1 MTPNSTIGFL
11 QIEIL
16 NKNSFVV
23 KKISNGIE
31 KMFQIDAN
39 IVINKN
45 FDELSILDSSF
56 CTFLLNEIRHTYQ
69 SLISHSDSFSFE
81 TSFLDSTQ
89 KKKYLCHLTLLPK
102 NENNTQ
108 LFDITI
114 INVSIQSKNI
124 FILEEV
130 LQRTSSVVGED
141 FFDSISLLFHDFF
154 GVTAA
159 YVGFFIENNTKNH
172 LHSFAKNGIL
182 SKGITIELLGSTCE
196 LVLQNG
202 EVTIES
208 EINSVIPN
216 PPNLLSFKREAFIGQ
231 PITNQFGQ
239 CIGIIGIQH
248 ESKLQDIPLMRSILR
263 ILAPRTYSEY
273 SRLNA
278 QKSLIDK
285 NLYYQFIIENIASNI
300 ISTNAQGIIQN
311 VTNSVYKLVGYSNS
325 ELLGAFV
332 GTTFNQGKDL
342 TTQKLF
348 FSIISSNFDT
358 PIVAKVSTNNH
369 DIKQLTFETKKF
381 QIETGEIQLVFIIT
395 ENRTQEHL
403 IPENQKLE
411 YYQREAKIIEFRNVL
426 LELQQSQTK
435 DSQSN
440 LDLCLRTVSSVLQL
454 EYSGYWAL
462 IEDGLECCSFYELEI
477 GEFNTEI
484 QGMILSYSEYKEYID
499 YLKSL
504 REPCIIYDVLSNAIT
519 AIFNDYFIKYGINQ
533 MVEIPMWV
541 NGTLMGMFCV
551 EGKNKERRFEEYEI
565 AFISAVSVIVS
576 QNLGQILTL
585 KSDYHPLHLQDQLL
599 SVYHKTTLP
608 LLTIDLD
615 TMMIQDVNSSW
626 LETFNLLENFTIKNS
641 LLEIG
646 FFERCNSELL
656 LQLRKC
662 FASYTEVQNIPFTWN
677 SKDNKQ
683 YYFRL
688 STTNFEVNNTTFAVL
703 IFHDVTDIISI
714 NLPLES
720 TNNSKN
726 FKNSIIESETSESE
740 PISLRAF
747 AEEMLKEFNLEA
759 ETKSLSLSI
768 FVDENL
774 PEYIRVQ
781 KAKLKELISNV
792 VRNSIQN
799 TEIGFVS
806 LSLVLQSVTDESI
819 NLIIEI
825 KDSGVGM
832 SEQKVND
839 IFESFNTSNTNH
851 NQPINSGLVM
861 VKNILS
867 TFNGSITVESTI
879 GLGTTVTLEL
889 PNIPIHLN
897 NIIETNNDDC
907 TAINTKIHTE
917 DLLFLVMK
925 HPHMKSDNY
934 EKVLNDNGAS
944 IYSTTTLE
952 ETLQACE
959 FVHFNCM
966 LLFIETPKIEDIP
979 LLTLIQQQPLNS
991 NTPIIIITST
1001 TNEHNNS
1008 LQTIAVETL
1017 HFSSQLDSFLETLE
1031 ILFPS
1036 NTVVQG
1042 EII

>member
-1 MTPNSTIGFL
+1 MTTNSTIGFI

-31 KMFQIDAN
+31 KMFQIEADF
-39 IVINKN
+39 VVSKN
-45 FDELSILDSSF
+45 FEDLKTIDTSF
-56 CTFLLNEIRHTYQ
+56 CTFLLKEIQHTYQ
-69 SLISHSDSFSFE
+69 SLISHSDSFNFE
-81 TSFLDSTQ
+81 TSFLDTNL
-89 KKKYLCHLTLLPK
+89 KKKYLCHLTLSPQD
-102 NENNTQ
+102 ENNKQ
-108 LFDITI
+108 LFDITL

-124 FILEEV
+124 FLLEEV
-130 LQRTSSVVGED
+130 LQRTSTVVGED

-159 YVGFFIENNTKNH
+159 YVGFFIQNNTKNY
-172 LHSFAKNGIL
+172 LHSFAKNGVL
-182 SKGITIELLGSTCE
+182 SKGITLELHGSTCD
-196 LVLQNG
+196 LVLRKG

-208 EINSVIPN
+208 DIDSHVPN
-216 PPNLLSFKREAFIGQ
+216 PPNPLSFKREAFLGQ

-239 CIGIIGIQH
+239 IIGLIGVQH
-248 ESKLQDIPLMRSILR
+248 ESMIQDVPLMRSIMR
-263 ILAPRTYSEY
+263 ILAPRTFSEY
-273 SRLNA
+273 SRLHA

-311 VTNSVYKLVGYSNS
+311 VTNSVYNLIGYSSS
-325 ELLGAFV
+325 ELLGTFV
-332 GTTFNQGKDL
+332 GATFNQGKDS

-348 FSIISSNFDT
+348 FSIISSNFDS
-358 PIVAKVSTNNH
+358 PIVAKVSTNNYEL
-369 DIKQLTFETKKF
+369 KQLTFETKKF
-381 QIETGEIQLVFIIT
+381 QIETGEVQYVFILK
-395 ENRTQEHL
+395 ENTTQEHL
-403 IPENQKLE
+403 IPENQKIE
-411 YYQREAKIIEFRNVL
+411 CYQREAKILELRNVL
-426 LELQQSQTK
+426 LDLQQSQTK

-440 LDLCLRTVSSVLQL
+440 LDLCLRTVSSVLQV
-454 EYSGYWAL
+454 EYTGYWSL
-462 IEDGLECCSFYELEI
+462 VEDRLECNRYYELEKS
-477 GEFNTEI
+477 EFNSEI
-484 QGMILSYSEYKEYID
+484 QGLILPYSEYKEYID
-499 YLKSL
+499 YFTSL
-504 REPCIIYDVLSNAIT
+504 TEPSFVYDVFSNT
-519 AIFNDYFIKYGINQ
+519 YTSVFNDYFIKFDIHY
-533 MVEIPMWV
+533 MMEVPMWV
-541 NGTLMGMFCV
+541 NGSLTGMFCL
-551 EGKNKERRFEEYEI
+551 EGKSKDRRFEEYEI
-565 AFISAVSVIVS
+565 SFISAVSVIIS
-576 QNLGQILTL
+576 QNIA
-585 KSDYHPLHLQDQLL
+585 QLL
-599 SVYHKTTLP
+599 NSKFEQDLLTIQSQLHSVYHKTSLP
-608 LLTIDLD
+608 LVIIDIESFTI
-615 TMMIQDVNSSW
+615 MDVNSSW
-626 LETFNLLENFTIKNS
+626 LQTFGVNNYESNENS
-641 LLEIG
+641 LLQIG
-646 FFERCNSELL
+646 FFEQCNPELL
-656 LQLRKC
+656 SQLRQ
-662 FASYTEVQNIPFTWN
+662 FFSENIEVKNIPFTWQSN
-677 SKDNKQ
+677 DNKQ

-688 STTNFEVNNTTFAVL
+688 STTHFEVNNTTFAVL

-714 NLPLES
+714 NLPLEA

-726 FKNSIIESETSESE
+726 FKNGIIESETSESE

-747 AEEMLKEFNLEA
+747 AEELLKEFNLEA

-806 LSLVLQSVTDESI
+806 LSFVLQSVTDESI

-832 SEQKVND
+832 SEQKVNN
-839 IFESFNTSNTNH
+839 IFESFNTSNANH
-851 NQPINSGLVM
+851 NQPINSGLMM

-889 PNIPIHLN
+889 PIIPIHLN
-897 NIIETNNDDC
+897 NLIETNNEDS
-907 TAINTKIHTE
+907 TVINTKIHTE

-925 HPHMKSDNY
+925 HPQMKSDNY
-934 EKVLNDNGAS
+934 EMVLNDNGAS

-966 LLFIETPKIEDIP
+966 ILFIETPKIEDIP
-979 LLTLIQQQPLNS
+979 LLSLIQLQPLNS

-1001 TNEHNNS
+1001 TNEHNSS

-1017 HFSSQLDSFLETLE
+1017 HFSSQLDSFVETLE